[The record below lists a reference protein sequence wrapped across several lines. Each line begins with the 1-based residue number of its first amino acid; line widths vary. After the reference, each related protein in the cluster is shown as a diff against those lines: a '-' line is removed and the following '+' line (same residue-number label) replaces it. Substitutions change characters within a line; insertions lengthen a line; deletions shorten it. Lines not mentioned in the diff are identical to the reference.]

1 METDQTVF
9 NNQPVNNAP
18 SNPAPVAPVAP
29 ITQPQTTPGPVYP
42 QSPIPQPVSSNP
54 PPANPGSSVKPP
66 RLRLSKHAFIFRI
79 LIGLFVVLI
88 LFFIGSA
95 VVIKLAGNSTTQA
108 PTNVTLKFWG
118 LWEDSRI
125 MDPIIADF
133 QKQNPSIKIEYSK
146 QDIKQYRETLST
158 RLDNGNG
165 PDIFLFHNTWYP
177 MFSSSLLPVPTDTL
191 TQDEFVKSYYP
202 VAQNDLV
209 KNGAIFGIPYSMDTL
224 SLYVNKDIFASAGIN
239 PPTNWNDFIAAART
253 LTVKDESGK
262 IKTAGAAMGT
272 YGNVTHASDIVSLLF
287 LQNSVD
293 FSDIDASKDRIQSA
307 LNFYTSFSVD
317 ANSVWDNSLDPSL
330 LAFSKGNLAMYFGY
344 SWDYFTIKQTNPNLN
359 FEITKVPQLSTQP
372 QNMASYWAVGVSA
385 KTQAQK
391 QAFLFLKYLAQKS
404 TAQALYLEEAKTRA
418 FGELYGRADLAPT
431 LEENKIILP
440 FVEQS
445 ATANSS
451 YFVDSTYDSGINQE
465 MNTYLENAINS
476 INNGTSVESAY
487 DPFVQGLNQVLQ
499 KYGQ

>member
-9 NNQPVNNAP
+9 NNQSV
-18 SNPAPVAPVAP
+18 
-29 ITQPQTTPGPVYP
+29 
-42 QSPIPQPVSSNP
+42 SNP
-54 PPANPGSSVKPP
+54 PLTPVPAVPNNPASSPLGTPSNLPIQPAPQSQPNLGKPMPPGSGSVKPP

-79 LIGLFVVLI
+79 LIGLVVALI
-88 LFFIGSA
+88 LFFVGSA
-95 VVIKLAGNSTTQA
+95 VVIRLAGNSNNQA

-125 MDPIIADF
+125 MAPIIADF
-133 QKQNPSIKIEYSK
+133 ERQNPTIKIEYTK

-158 RLDNGNG
+158 RIDNGNG

-177 MFSSSLLPVPTDTL
+177 MFASNLLPVPSDIMS
-191 TQDEFVKSYYP
+191 QDEFVKSYYP
-202 VAQNDLV
+202 VSQNDLL
-209 KNGAIFGIPYSMDTL
+209 KNGAIFGVPYSMDTL
-224 SLYVNKDIFASAGIN
+224 ALYINKDIFASVGIN
-239 PPTNWNDFIAAART
+239 PPTNWNDFIVAART
-253 LTVKDESGK
+253 LTVKDETGK

-272 YGNVTHASDIVSLLF
+272 YGNVTHAPDIVSLLF

-293 FSDIDASKDRIQSA
+293 LANIDSSKDRIQSA

-317 ANSVWDNSLDPSL
+317 SNNVWDNSLDPSL
-330 LAFSKGNLAMYFGY
+330 IAFSKGNLAMYFGY
-344 SWDYFTIKQTNPNLN
+344 SWDYFAIKQTNPSLN
-359 FEITKVPQLSTQP
+359 FEITNVPQLSNQP

-385 KTQAQK
+385 RTQAQK

-418 FGELYGRADLAPT
+418 FGEIYGRSDLGVT
-431 LEENKIILP
+431 LEENPLLLP
-440 FVEQS
+440 FVTQ
-445 ATANSS
+445 AKTANSA
-451 YFVDSTYDSGINQE
+451 YFVDSTYDVGINQE

-487 DPFVQGLNQVLQ
+487 DPFAQGINQVLQ